1 MTVLSG
7 ARLAWAEA
15 RHGGSLRVA
24 AREAM
29 YDALARIPGADPAY
43 ERWRHPKRPVT
54 HRHSADVVVEG
65 YMGSANTWTAQVLI
79 SANPGLRVAR
89 HRHRP
94 AQVLE
99 GVRQG
104 LPALCLVRDPVAAIA
119 SAIVRAHGGT
129 PEAELARYAH
139 FYEVCR
145 RVCVTGRVVVATFE
159 QATGD
164 VDAVIGRLNKRFG
177 TDFAGLAALG
187 PSGTNDV
194 REAIAAADRVGYGED
209 AARVGAVPSDERA
222 TALAA
227 VRDELQTARLA
238 PSLRR
243 CLHVYEAYC
252 ELAR

>member
-1 MTVLSG
+1 VLSG
-7 ARLAWAEA
+7 ARLVWAEA
-15 RHGGSLRVA
+15 RHGSLRVA

-29 YDALARIPGADPAY
+29 YDTLGRIPGADPAY

-54 HRHSADVVVEG
+54 DRRVADVVVEG

-99 GVRQG
+99 GVRQR
-104 LPALCLVRDPVAAIA
+104 LPTLCLVREPVAAIA

-139 FYEVCR
+139 FYAGCHKM
-145 RVCVTGRVVVATFE
+145 CASGRVVVATFE

-164 VDAVIGRLNKRFG
+164 IDAVIARLNTRFD

-187 PSGTNDV
+187 PSGAADV
-194 REAIAAADRVGYGED
+194 RADIAAADRVGYGES
-209 AARVGAVPSDERA
+209 AALIGAMPSEERA
-222 TALAA
+222 ASLAA
-227 VRDELQTARLA
+227 LRDELHEARLA

-243 CLHVYEAYC
+243 CTDLYEAFC
-252 ELAR
+252 QMSR